1 MQQFTTIADLRAALA
16 PARRAGRSI
25 GFVPT
30 MGYLHEGHLAL
41 VEAARRDNDVT
52 VVSIFVN
59 PLQFG
64 PNEDFDRYPR
74 DLARDLSMLSQA
86 GVDYVFT
93 PSVEEMYPRPIL
105 TRVIQPALSDKL
117 CGKSRPGH
125 FDGVATVVAKLL
137 HIVGPDRAYFGQ
149 KDGQQVVLVRRMVE
163 DLNFPVEIITVP
175 TVREADGLAKSSRNV
190 YLTPEERPHA
200 TVLYRALQDA
210 KAAIEAGER
219 SAQRI
224 RDRMVKMISAEPMV
238 RLDYAEVVSADTL
251 EPLTDIEGRV
261 MLAVA
266 AYVGRARLIDNEQIV
281 SPVLERMHDPQPR

>member
-1 MQQFTTIADLRAALA
+1 MRHVTTIAEVREALA
-16 PARRAGRSI
+16 PARRAGQRI

-41 VEAARRDNDVT
+41 VEAARRDNDLV

-64 PNEDFDRYPR
+64 PKEDFDRYPR
-74 DLARDLSMLSQA
+74 DIERDLRMLQA
-86 GVDYVFT
+86 AGCDLVFT
-93 PSVEEMYPRPIL
+93 PSVEEMYPRPMV
-105 TRVIQPALSDKL
+105 TRVVQPELSQRL
-117 CGKSRPGH
+117 CGRSRPGH
-125 FDGVATVVAKLL
+125 FDGVTTVVSKLL

-175 TVREADGLAKSSRNV
+175 TVREPDGLAKSSRNV
-190 YLTPEERPHA
+190 YLTPEERQHA
-200 TVLYRALQDA
+200 TVLYRALQ
-210 KAAIEAGER
+210 AARRQIEEGER
-219 SAQRI
+219 SAARVAEI
-224 RDRMVKMISAEPMV
+224 MRATIEAEPLV

-251 EPLTDIEGRV
+251 EPMTELSGRV

-266 AYVGRARLIDNEQIV
+266 AYVGKARLIDNEQLVI
-281 SPVLERMHDPQPR
+281 SDGSASANGT